1 VSTFQT
7 KYKNKKFVKERVE
20 LDGHSYE
27 RCDFTG
33 CLIVLERGE
42 TEIENCTFKDCRLM
56 LLGQALR
63 IAKILQTFIGEKPL
77 RVMDFAEPGIFGQ
90 KDLTAE
96 NAEDAE
102 EKSQKLKKLRAS

>member
-1 VSTFQT
+1 MSTFQI

-27 RCDFTG
+27 HCDFEG

-56 LLGQALR
+56 LIGQALR
-63 IAKILQTFIGEKPL
+63 IAKILQIFIKEKPL
-77 RVMDFAEPGIFGQ
+77 RVLDFAEPGIFGGR
-90 KDLTAE
+90 KTSAT
-96 NAEDAE
+96 EDTE
-102 EKSQKLKKLRAS
+102 GTEKSK

>member
-20 LDGHSYE
+20 LDGHSYQSCAFE
-27 RCDFTG
+27 G
-33 CLIVLERGE
+33 CLIALEKGE
-42 TEIENCTFKDCRLM
+42 TEISGCTFHNCRLM

-63 IAKILQTFIGEKPL
+63 IAKILQIFIGERPL
-77 RVMDFAEPGIFGQ
+77 KVLDFAEPGIFGQ

-96 NAEDAE
+96 RAEDAE
-102 EKSQKLKKLRAS
+102 EKS